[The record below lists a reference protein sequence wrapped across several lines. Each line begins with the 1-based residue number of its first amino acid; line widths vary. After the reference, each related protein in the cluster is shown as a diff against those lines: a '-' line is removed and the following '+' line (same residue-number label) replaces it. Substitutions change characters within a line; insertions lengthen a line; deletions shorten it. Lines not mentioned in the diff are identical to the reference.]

1 MINRKR
7 LFAFVAPMAL
17 FIGLLA
23 LNSAL
28 KQFGGVSWSKST
40 EYWIYP
46 GQTLLCGALL
56 LIFWK
61 YYPLSRPLRP
71 IFGLTI
77 SVIVL
82 VLWIAPQAWLGFAPR
97 TDGFNP
103 ELFVAGSPGYFATV
117 GLRFLR
123 LVVVVP
129 LLEEVFWRG
138 FLLRYLIDEDFEKVP
153 LGRFTWLSFS
163 VVVLAFAFSH
173 NRPDWPAAIITGVL
187 YNLVIYRTKSLSTC
201 VLAHATTNL
210 LLGIWIMYTRQW
222 GFW

>member
-7 LFAFVAPMAL
+7 LFAFVAPMAV
-17 FIGLLA
+17 FVGLLA

-28 KQFGGVSWSKST
+28 KQFGDSSWSKST
-40 EYWIYP
+40 EYWMYP
-46 GQTLLCGALL
+46 AQTFLCGALL
-56 LIFWK
+56 LVFWK
-61 YYPLSRPLRP
+61 IYPLARPLWP

-77 SVIVL
+77 GAL
-82 VLWIAPQAWLGFAPR
+82 VFLLWIAPQAWLGFAPR

-103 ELFVAGSPGYFATV
+103 EVFAAGSPLYLATV

-129 LLEEVFWRG
+129 LLEEIFWRG
-138 FLLRYLIDEDFEKVP
+138 FLLRYLIDEKFEEVP
-153 LGRFTWLSFS
+153 LGKFTWLSFS

-173 NRPDWPAAIITGVL
+173 SRPDWPAAIATGIL
-187 YNLVIYRTKSLSTC
+187 YNVVIYRTKSLSTC

-210 LLGIWIMYTRQW
+210 FLGIWIMHTRQW